1 MRLWVAAAI
10 VIILAFVI
18 GLVLFP
24 HIFYDQFIWKY
35 FWGPVVADA
44 AGHSVTYHGV
54 EAAEGYTLVSEL
66 IYGLLLIVT
75 IYGLYRLFIIL
86 GIVVNARFVLL
97 SLPFVILGPVARVLE
112 DSGLFKEPLSYF
124 FISPLIYAQIG
135 IFFFLS
141 LLFGRYV
148 EKKGEKLTIF
158 SLALLVITISS
169 IVCYT
174 LFSSKMAYS
183 FHPLLFIIF
192 SLISFFIFFFS
203 KRDYLSAFFSI
214 GIFLLLP
221 GIFFIGIWMYGER
234 WTSAEEIHFAI
245 IPIVLAITS
254 SITFLTFLFAKMAK
268 SKIYASPLNLSLLF
282 SHMIDGWTS
291 YFAVVDPFH
300 MGLSYREKHPLP
312 LFLMEKLYGFS
323 YPIIKFVIVI
333 AIIYAMDIYLKKELK
348 EKLTLANLIKFFIL
362 ILGLAP
368 GLRDMLRIA
377 MGI

>member
-10 VIILAFVI
+10 VIILTFVI

-35 FWGPVVADA
+35 FWGPVMADA

-66 IYGLLLIVT
+66 IYGLLLIVA

-97 SLPFVILGPVARVLE
+97 SLPFVILGPVTRVLE

-158 SLALLVITISS
+158 SLALLVITIFS

-174 LFSSKMAYS
+174 LLSSKMAYL

-192 SLISFFIFFFS
+192 SLISFLIFFFS
-203 KRDYLSAFFSI
+203 ERDYLSAFFSI

-234 WTSAEEIHFAI
+234 WTSAEEIYFAI
-245 IPIVLAITS
+245 IPIVFAITS

-300 MGLSYREKHPLP
+300 MGLSYGEKHPLP
-312 LFLMEKLYGFS
+312 LFLMEKFGLS

-362 ILGLAP
+362 ILGIAP